1 MLPTQLLHNALEGTA
16 DVVVN
21 MHIGIMAIAG
31 GTFIFFISLFV
42 FLLLFLHKKI
52 KMLKQQNRQ
61 SCQICLNDVESP
73 SLSWCDDN
81 IEMQSPN
88 YEDITEAE
96 SQL

>member
-1 MLPTQLLHNALEGTA
+1 
-16 DVVVN
+16 

-31 GTFIFFISLFV
+31 GTFIFLILLFV
-42 FLLLFLHKKI
+42 FLHLFLHKKF

-61 SCQICLNDVESP
+61 SSQICLNDVESP

-88 YEDITEAE
+88 YEDIA
-96 SQL
+96 